1 MDFPSDRKAG
11 KKVNLPAFFYNE
23 RIYCMECSCCNKA
36 STKIFMNKIKNGY
49 ICNGCLDK
57 LPYIFEDK
65 IIKYTSDEIKSII
78 SSCEKA
84 SALSMHTFFTT
95 AAYGCLHLD
104 SLHGLISIGEISD
117 YVNDAIEDNKV
128 FVFPIKS
135 LINISF
141 DVNVKK
147 ASEEEIKGNVTAS
160 LETKDFCI
168 RNIPINKNVYIRSC
182 IVEEGTVTFSL
193 PPEVQLIR
201 SEIIEIANQNEILH
215 SDANQSNA
223 ILRAKGL
230 FMVDDNYTI
239 SDLKKQ
245 RNRLMKVFHPDSD
258 QTDGAEERTK
268 TIAEAYK
275 LLEKNI
281 T

>member
-1 MDFPSDRKAG
+1 MKQ
-11 KKVNLPAFFYNE
+11 
-23 RIYCMECSCCNKA
+23 
-36 STKIFMNKIKNGY
+36 
-49 ICNGCLDK
+49 
-57 LPYIFEDK
+57 
-65 IIKYTSDEIKSII
+65 
-78 SSCEKA
+78 
-84 SALSMHTFFTT
+84 
-95 AAYGCLHLD
+95 
-104 SLHGLISIGEISD
+104 GLC

-182 IVEEGTVTFSL
+182 IVEEGTITFSL